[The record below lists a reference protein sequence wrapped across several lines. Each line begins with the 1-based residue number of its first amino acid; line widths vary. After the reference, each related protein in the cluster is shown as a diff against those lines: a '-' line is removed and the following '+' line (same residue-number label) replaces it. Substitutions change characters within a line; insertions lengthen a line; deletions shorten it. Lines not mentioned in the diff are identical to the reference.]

1 MALRVLLVDDEKM
14 ILQGLEV
21 LIDWETEGCT
31 IVGTASTGK
40 QALEFLKTNEV
51 DLVFCDIRMPEM
63 TGLELIQKVYE
74 GNLSSASFVILS
86 GYSDF
91 QYARTAMHYHCMEYM
106 LKPVQKSEL
115 LEVVRRVCQKKNQDT
130 LEELRQVQLVRTCLA
145 QYLGAV
151 FRGKASGEQTAFLSK
166 HLKLSGQ
173 NYFVHITMDRLDVL
187 EEMTDEE
194 ISQKKEK
201 IFSNLQFFL
210 GRDIDHCIP
219 DTSEYEKDYEIGFIF
234 SDYMLSGTDGDREKE
249 AGAYGGPVSE
259 KTYFGKKYADQ
270 HEFFT
275 ALKKAAGRDL
285 DMPVVL
291 LVGKCAKDV
300 TSLAY
305 SYSSACTLR
314 SFKGFQEQKEIYYYE
329 DDIQVNQQNT
339 RVTICKEA
347 ADSLVDAVRMN
358 DEKAIKKGVDVLF
371 AEMEKKQMHGR
382 MLSMNIDYMLFQLIH
397 LAVEIDE
404 SVEQNMVM
412 QYISD
417 ISSEN
422 GITRGSRSHLYNFC
436 TAYSDY
442 LLQLRKKSSKGILS
456 DIAKEVQEHYAENL
470 TLKDLGQKYF
480 INSSYLGQIFR
491 NKYGQSFKD
500 YLNSYRIDAAAKM
513 LLETDKR
520 VLDIAEEVG
529 YQDVDYFVRK
539 FIEAWECT
547 PTKYRKKYR
556 NKQ

>member
-1 MALRVLLVDDEKM
+1 MSLRVLLVDDEKM

-21 LIDWETEGCT
+21 LIDWEAEGCT
-31 IVGTASTGK
+31 IVDTASTGK
-40 QALEFLKTNEV
+40 QALEVLKTTEV

-74 GNLSSASFVILS
+74 DNISAASFVILS

-91 QYARTAMHYHCMEYM
+91 QYARTAMHYHCIEYM

-130 LEELRQVQLVRTCLA
+130 LEELREVQLVRTCLA

-151 FRGKASGEQTAFLSK
+151 FRGKASDEQIAFLSK

-173 NYFVHITMDRLDVL
+173 NFFVHITMDRLEVL

-201 IFSNLQFFL
+201 LFSNLQFFL
-210 GRDIDHCIP
+210 GEDIDHCIP

-234 SDYMLSGTDGDREKE
+234 SDYMLSGRSS
-249 AGAYGGPVSE
+249 YGEDAVV
-259 KTYFGKKYADQ
+259 KKYADYQ
-270 HEFFT
+270 EFFT
-275 ALKKAAGRDL
+275 ALRKAVARDV
-285 DMPVVL
+285 DIPVVL
-291 LVGKCAKDV
+291 LVGKCATDI

-314 SFKGFQEQKEIYYYE
+314 SFKGFQEQKDIYYYE
-329 DDIQVNQQNT
+329 DDFQVNQKNT

-347 ADSLVDAVRMN
+347 ADTLVDSVRR
-358 DEKAIKKGVDVLF
+358 DDKQAIKKGVDTLF
-371 AEMEKKQMHGR
+371 AEMEKNQMQGR

-404 SVEQNMVM
+404 TVEQNMVM

-436 TAYSDY
+436 MVYADY

-500 YLNSYRIDAAAKM
+500 YLNSYRIQTAAKM
-513 LLETDKR
+513 LLDTDKR

-539 FIEAWECT
+539 FIEAWDCT

-556 NKQ
+556 SAQG